1 MSTAFAYFGA
11 FFLFPLMMEEVY
23 HYRIAQVGLLSAAR
37 PLVFALSSPIAGY
50 LTVRVG
56 ERVSAVAGAASV
68 TLSMVIFALLGL
80 HASLPLIILALCS
93 RASAWGRLPPRPRP
107 WATRSAPVTT
117 G

>member
-1 MSTAFAYFGA
+1 
-11 FFLFPLMMEEVY
+11 
-23 HYRIAQVGLLSAAR
+23 
-37 PLVFALSSPIAGY
+37 VFALSSPIAGY

-56 ERVSAVAGAASV
+56 SGSRGGRAASV

-80 HASLPLIILALCS
+80 HASLPLIILALCLS
-93 RASAWGRLPPRPRP
+93 GLGMGVALPATSRP

>member
-1 MSTAFAYFGA
+1 
-11 FFLFPLMMEEVY
+11 MMEEVY

-80 HASLPLIILALCS
+80 HASLPLIILALCLSGLGMGVAS
-93 RASAWGRLPPRPRP
+93 RPRPRP
-107 WATRSAPVTT
+107 WATRSAQ
-117 G
+117 